1 MQRATSLEKSLML
14 GKIEAGGKR
23 DDREWDG
30 WMASLTQ
37 WTWVWANSEIVK
49 DREAWRAAV
58 HEVAKSHTWLR
69 NWTAPQS
76 GRSGEDRNFDPILAN
91 QRPELLTSYWSAKVS
106 LFIFGHI
113 LCVLICVEKWMI
125 DQISLHE
132 NTWECTLIWSSFWNS
147 SQV

>member
-49 DREAWRAAV
+49 DREAWHAAV
-58 HEVAKSHTWLR
+58 HEVSKSHTWLR
-69 NWTAPQS
+69 NWTTPQS
-76 GRSGEDRNFDPILAN
+76 GRSGEDRNSDPILAN
-91 QRPELLTSYWSAKVS
+91 QRPELLTSYWSAEVS

-132 NTWECTLIWSSFWNS
+132 NTWECTLICSSFWNS

>member
-49 DREAWRAAV
+49 DREAWHAAV
-58 HEVAKSHTWLR
+58 HEVSKSHTWLR
-69 NWTAPQS
+69 NWTTPQS
-76 GRSGEDRNFDPILAN
+76 GRSGEDRNSDPILAN
-91 QRPELLTSYWSAKVS
+91 QRPELLTSYWSAEVS